1 MENHIMFLSM
11 THNLLTNY
19 LVQRKEQWEFFRKKS
34 VLPTVEFPE
43 GSSTI
48 ITQGYKY
55 LDSFCLNRGL
65 KNTVEE
71 YLTMI

>member
-11 THNLLTNY
+11 IHNLLTNY
-19 LVQRKEQWEFFRKKS
+19 LVQRKEKWEFFRKKS
-34 VLPTVEFPE
+34 VLPTTEFPE

-48 ITQGYKY
+48 ILQGYKY

-65 KNTVEE
+65 KNTAEE